1 MSDETTFPL
10 NGILIGFLALRTS
23 CLFCDVAPP
32 RLQTACHGLY
42 PTAPSAPLIHSDIS
56 ELSQSL
62 SSVPV
67 LRRIGLFQ
75 ENSAIKR
82 VSKLV

>member
-1 MSDETTFPL
+1 MTGSSL
-10 NGILIGFLALRTS
+10 GRTS
-23 CLFCDVAPP
+23 CLFVDGAPP
-32 RLQTACHGLY
+32 CLY
-42 PTAPSAPLIHSDIS
+42 RTSPDDPLIRSDIA
-56 ELSQSL
+56 EL